1 MEYTIERYDRS
12 HLGTLRELVSHHSL
26 RDEFRWLAAPGGLE
40 DHFTD
45 PYTSPDLRRIARADA
60 APVGFGFAL
69 IPPSGASAWA
79 VLRIGVLEPFR
90 RRGLGSR
97 LLGAAVVALEPA
109 KATRGLGELDLI
121 AWTPNPAAEG
131 FAARHG
137 FRPARTFWKMVRPR
151 AAAGPPA
158 PAWPAGIEVRTY
170 DGSERALGEWN
181 EAYNA
186 AFAEHW
192 HFVPAEVEHARAIT
206 RLAHFRPAGLVLAYR
221 DRRCVGFCR
230 NALRGREGEV
240 ALLGTVPGA
249 RGIGLG
255 RALLRWSV
263 AWLEAQG
270 AAPIELGVDGENE
283 GALALYRAEGFAIE
297 RTRTFWSRE
306 L

>member
-1 MEYTIERYDRS
+1 MEYTIEPYDRS

-45 PYTSPDLRRIARADA
+45 PYTSPDLRRIARADG

-69 IPPSGASAWA
+69 IP
-79 VLRIGVLEPFR
+79 
-90 RRGLGSR
+90 
-97 LLGAAVVALEPA
+97 
-109 KATRGLGELDLI
+109 
-121 AWTPNPAAEG
+121 
-131 FAARHG
+131 
-137 FRPARTFWKMVRPR
+137 
-151 AAAGPPA
+151 
-158 PAWPAGIEVRTY
+158 PAGIEVRTY

-240 ALLGTVPGA
+240 ALL
-249 RGIGLG
+249 
-255 RALLRWSV
+255 
-263 AWLEAQG
+263 
-270 AAPIELGVDGENE
+270 
-283 GALALYRAEGFAIE
+283 
-297 RTRTFWSRE
+297 
-306 L
+306 

>member
-1 MEYTIERYDRS
+1 MECTIERYDRS
-12 HLGTLRELVSHHSL
+12 HIGTLRELVSHASL

-45 PYTSPDLRRIARADA
+45 PYSGPELRRIARVDG
-60 APVGFGFAL
+60 APVGFSFAFVL
-69 IPPSGASAWA
+69 PSGPSPWA
-79 VLRIGVLEPFR
+79 MVRIGILEAFR

-97 LLGAAVVALEPA
+97 LLAESVAALEPA
-109 KATRGLGELDLI
+109 KTTRGLGELDLS
-121 AWTPNPAAEG
+121 AWTPNPAVEG

-137 FRPARTFWKMVRPR
+137 FRPVRTFWKMVRPR

-192 HFVPAEVEHARAIT
+192 HFVPAELEHSRAIT
-206 RLAHFRPAGLVLAYR
+206 RLAHFRSAGLVLAYR
-221 DRRCVGFCR
+221 DGRCVGFCR

-240 ALLGTVPGA
+240 ALLGTVPEA

-270 AAPIELGVDGENE
+270 AEPVELGVDGENE
-283 GALALYRAEGFAIE
+283 GALGLYRAEGFTIE
-297 RTRTFWSRE
+297 RTRAFWSRPA
-306 L
+306 